1 MNERKRVCESVCVC
15 CSQRKSQYCSV
26 RLLWETVGEERSFGD
41 SGIEAMLNCS
51 VRLLWETVGEEGSF
65 GDSGIEAMLPDEATL
80 NSMPK

>member
-1 MNERKRVCESVCVC
+1 M
-15 CSQRKSQYCSV
+15 

>member
-15 CSQRKSQYCSV
+15 VCVCCSQRKSQY
-26 RLLWETVGEERSFGD
+26 
-41 SGIEAMLNCS
+41 CS